1 MGECLYYKSERK
13 AVRSKEV
20 RPDRQRPS
28 LQIHVRRWCTHKHSP
43 VTKDKATKA
52 IGGGKLLTCAGD
64 LENKCPLSQ
73 EEFVDIAN

>member
-1 MGECLYYKSERK
+1 MMDECLYYKSERK

-28 LQIHVRRWCTHKHSP
+28 LQRHSRRWCTHKHSP

-52 IGGGKLLTCAGD
+52 TCAGD
-64 LENKCPLSQ
+64 LENKCPLSP
-73 EEFVDIAN
+73 EEFADIAS